1 MLYRLSYVR
10 AGVILAGDAARPRAA
25 HNAGKR
31 RVCGRPLRRYRMQDQ
46 TTARREDGQTMP
58 EYALILGII
67 TPAII
72 IALGLLSDGVRA
84 RVETVIGFFS

>member
-1 MLYRLSYVR
+1 ML
-10 AGVILAGDAARPRAA
+10 
-25 HNAGKR
+25 
-31 RVCGRPLRRYRMQDQ
+31 DQ
-46 TTARREDGQTMP
+46 TTARREDGQTMT

-72 IALGLLSDGVRA
+72 IALGLLSEGVRA

>member
-1 MLYRLSYVR
+1 
-10 AGVILAGDAARPRAA
+10 
-25 HNAGKR
+25 
-31 RVCGRPLRRYRMQDQ
+31 MQDQ
-46 TTARREDGQTMP
+46 TTARREDGQTMT

-72 IALGLLSDGVRA
+72 IALGLLSDAVQA

>member
-1 MLYRLSYVR
+1 MS
-10 AGVILAGDAARPRAA
+10 ASDGCAAA
-25 HNAGKR
+25 
-31 RVCGRPLRRYRMQDQ
+31 LRRYRMQDQ
-46 TTARREDGQTMP
+46 TTARREDGQTMT

-72 IALGLLSDGVRA
+72 IALGLLSDAVQA